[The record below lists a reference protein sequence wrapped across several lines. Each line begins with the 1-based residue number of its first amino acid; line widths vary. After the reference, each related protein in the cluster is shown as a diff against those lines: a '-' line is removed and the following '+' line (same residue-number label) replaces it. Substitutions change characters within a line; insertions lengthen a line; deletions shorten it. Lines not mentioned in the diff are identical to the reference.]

1 MTEHNINEAGPAI
14 GQILGKA
21 SKATGL
27 LGGLGGGE
35 KKKKNKGT
43 GSIGQTSGRVNV
55 KPIQGEE
62 LEVVCDFLL
71 DKGYASTGVE
81 AENIYE
87 HMSAEWKEYILN
99 S

>member
-1 MTEHNINEAGPAI
+1 MSNQINEALPSV
-14 GQILGKA
+14 LGKV
-21 SKATGL
+21 
-27 LGGLGGGE
+27 LGGAGALSNVMGG
-35 KKKKNKGT
+35 KKKKANKDG
-43 GSIGQTSGRVNV
+43 GIGKTSGRVTV
-55 KPIQGEE
+55 EPIQGEE

-87 HMSAEWKEYILN
+87 HMSDEWKEYILN